1 MQNRLQGRKIWR
13 ILGYMHEQLAVVL
26 QHHTGGAGGLLTLLV
41 VFVVGL
47 IVGRL
52 WGRRA
57 GLRHLGEAEFRTR
70 WVNVQRVRRW

>member
-1 MQNRLQGRKIWR
+1 MQNGLQGRKIRR

-26 QHHTGGAGGLLTLLV
+26 QHHPGGAGGLLPYLV
-41 VFVVGL
+41 VFVIGA

-57 GLRHLGEAEFRTR
+57 GLKHLGEAEFRTR
-70 WVNVQRVRRW
+70 WTNVQRLRRW